1 MKKQDQILPQ
11 HKEMLE
17 EIGERLRKIR
27 KEKKL
32 NGEDAAKN
40 IGISLKTL
48 YPMERGEINFQ
59 FTTLLQM
66 LDYYG
71 VSVFDFFIKS
81 SKA

>member
-71 VSVFDFFIKS
+71 VSVYDFFNQPS
-81 SKA
+81 

>member
-1 MKKQDQILPQ
+1 MKKQDQILPK

-59 FTTLLQM
+59 FTTLLQI
-66 LDYYG
+66 LNYYG
-71 VSVFDFFIKS
+71 VSVYDFFNQPS
-81 SKA
+81 

>member
-71 VSVFDFFIKS
+71 VSVYDFFNQPF
-81 SKA
+81 

>member
-1 MKKQDQILPQ
+1 MKKQEQIHPQ

-48 YPMERGEINFQ
+48 YPTERGEINFQ
-59 FTTLLQM
+59 FTTLLQI
-66 LDYYG
+66 LNYYG
-71 VSVFDFFIKS
+71 VSVYDFFNQPS
-81 SKA
+81 